1 MTNENAERPEDTPQ
15 QPQAPQYEAPPVD
28 APAYAAA
35 PPAYT
40 AAPPA
45 YQPPAQPYQA
55 APGVPGAPGVP
66 PTPPYIG
73 QQPAPQ
79 YPQSQAPMNVLAILS
94 LIAAIVGF
102 FTLGIISV
110 AAVVLGHI
118 ALSQIKKRLDRG
130 RGMAIAGL
138 IIGYVGTAIWAF
150 ILVVWM
156 VIGFSF
162 LTLFGIGASTYN
174 YGSDYGYDYGTDS
187 SDEYVSPDD
196 SFYDEW
202 TIAEETALITTLT
215 GKDEV
220 FWVEGGFSGTA
231 VCAEAK
237 SLKEDAELFD
247 SKIVSGTVR
256 DAYFTDSMTS
266 LEYKWQYAAVTDCGF
281 TQEQVA
287 AAEQA
292 AEVAS
297 EEYYELNR

>member
-1 MTNENAERPEDTPQ
+1 MTNENAERPEDSPQ
-15 QPQAPQYEAPPVD
+15 QQQQAPQYEAPPVD
-28 APAYAAA
+28 APAYTAA
-35 PPAYT
+35 PTAYP

-45 YQPPAQPYQA
+45 YQPPAPPYQGA
-55 APGVPGAPGVP
+55 PGAPGFP
-66 PTPPYIG
+66 PAPPYVG

-138 IIGYVGTAIWAF
+138 IIGYIGTAIWAF

-156 VIGFSF
+156 IIGFSF
-162 LTLFGIGASTYN
+162 LTLFGIGASTYD
-174 YGSDYGYDYGTDS
+174 YGSDYGYGTDS

-202 TIAEETALITTLT
+202 TIAEETALVTTLT

-220 FWVEGGFSGTA
+220 FWVDGGFGGTA
-231 VCAEAK
+231 VCAEAQ
-237 SLKEDAELFD
+237 SLKEEAELFD
-247 SKIVSGTVR
+247 SSIVSGTVR
-256 DAYFTDSMTS
+256 DAYFTDSLTS
-266 LEYKWQYAAVTDCGF
+266 LEYKWQYTAVTDCGF
-281 TQEQVA
+281 TQEQVT

-292 AEVAS
+292 AENAS
-297 EEYYELNR
+297 EEYYELNH

>member
-28 APAYAAA
+28 APTYAAA
-35 PPAYT
+35 PPEYA

-55 APGVPGAPGVP
+55 APGAPGVP
-66 PTPPYIG
+66 PAPPYIG

-162 LTLFGIGASTYN
+162 LTLFGTGASTYD
-174 YGSDYGYDYGTDS
+174 YGSDYGTDS
-187 SDEYVSPDD
+187 SDEYGSPDD

-231 VCAEAK
+231 VCAEAQ

-256 DAYFTDSMTS
+256 DAYFTDSLTS

-292 AEVAS
+292 AEDAS
-297 EEYYELNR
+297 EEYYDLNH